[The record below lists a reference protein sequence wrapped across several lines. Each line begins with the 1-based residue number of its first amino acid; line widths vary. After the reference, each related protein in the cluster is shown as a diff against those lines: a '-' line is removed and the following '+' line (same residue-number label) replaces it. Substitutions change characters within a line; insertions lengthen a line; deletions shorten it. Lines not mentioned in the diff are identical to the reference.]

1 MNEIVISNDSGY
13 ILQHTHSELK
23 AKTEEKF
30 GVINRSNRDN
40 GIQSGF
46 FSLLDLVVKEASAGN
61 NIIGEFPG
69 FFRAMMDDEKLFDT
83 FIEKLNSASS

>member
-1 MNEIVISNDSGY
+1 MNELVISNDSGY
-13 ILQHTHSELK
+13 ILRHSHSELK
-23 AKTEEKF
+23 AKTDAKF
-30 GVINRSNRDN
+30 GVVNRSQRDT

-69 FFRAMMDDEKLFDT
+69 FFKAMMDDEQLFDT
-83 FIEKLNSASS
+83 FIEKLNAVQ